1 MNMTRRFIHLALAAA
16 LLTACATNDTSELYP
31 GGSTDAPE
39 ISMQAS
45 AEMATTRAETDI
57 QTALFDADEVLQG
70 YVWHTSDLSYS
81 FSPLITT
88 LAPTSDA
95 PGINPLRPN
104 QQLYWPADPAATV
117 SLYALYPQT
126 VTKEATTFTVKY
138 DQTSDADYK
147 ASDLMWGG
155 DHTNHA
161 AMVAAYS
168 GDVLNIPFKH
178 KMAKLV
184 VNAATDGSVS
194 NVVVTGITVKGLK
207 RCIGFTPTS
216 GQLGALSDAGDVA
229 MSNGGA
235 CLLPPQAIAANTTF
249 IEVAV
254 TIDGNPATAV
264 YKTGTSGLTMNEGH
278 QYTLNIEIGLQ
289 SLALTSTI
297 TDWSGVDAQQTIVP
311 KEWGSLTM
319 AAVTDDYTYDGNA
332 KTPTPA
338 VTVAGVG
345 TPLVAGTDFD
355 YSYYSNTNAGVNT
368 ALVVATGKNG
378 TDYVGQVAVQ
388 KFTIA
393 KATPNVTAP
402 TAATGLIYNS
412 TATAPA
418 TAQALLSAAAV
429 TDHGTIYY
437 SLDNNDWIGTIPEA
451 TNADTYTVYY
461 KVEGDANYSDVDPA
475 SVSTTIAKRAITD
488 WAIDPT
494 ALTVHE
500 DANKANHEGTVTVT
514 YGSIYTNESSDHGD
528 ISVNNADA
536 NQWTAT
542 IDQTTNQITVAGV
555 ENKSTNPAMTVSVAD
570 GLNYTFSGSK
580 TCTITVQ
587 VNDPGVALKN
597 AAVGYIVS
605 SNGKAYPTTYK
616 SDLEAGTPY
625 GSIKG
630 MVAYKT
636 SNSVY
641 VISKSDYSTGSLV
654 FYPSNPN
661 NLGSAGSFYVADL
674 TSTTSATWRL
684 ATQGEYKN
692 MAGFTGGDGIVAPG
706 KGLHTTTLA
715 NAGCDLFATD
725 AIGYWTSTSGGTNES
740 TKKNYFIVK
749 RNTTIDVN
757 CYNMIMTAWA
767 KYEDQTPNKCYIRP
781 IFKVTW

>member
-194 NVVVTGITVKGLK
+194 NVVVTGVSVKGLK

-264 YKTGTSGLTMNEGH
+264 YKTGTSGLTMTEGH

-297 TDWSGVDAQQTIVP
+297 TDWSGVDTQQTIVP

-319 AAVTDDYTYDGNA
+319 AAVTDAFTYDGNA

-412 TATAPA
+412 TATDPA

-500 DANKANHEGTVTVT
+500 DETKDNHTGTVTVT

-542 IDQTTNQITVAGV
+542 IYQTTNQIMVAGV

-587 VNDPGVALKN
+587 VNDPGVALKE
-597 AAVGYIVS
+597 AEVGFIVS
-605 SNGKAYPTTYK
+605 SNGKAYDPIYK
-616 SDLEAGTPY
+616 PDLVKGTPY
-625 GSIKG
+625 GAIIG
-630 MVAYKT
+630 MVAYKG
-636 SNSVY
+636 SKSAY
-641 VISKSDYSTGSLV
+641 VISKSDFNTGLPASYSDT
-654 FYPSNPN
+654 PN
-661 NLGSAGSFYVADL
+661 YLGLAGSFYVKNL
-674 TSTTSATWRL
+674 TSTESKTWRL
-684 ATQGEYKN
+684 ATQGEYKE
-692 MAGFTGGDGIVAPG
+692 MAGFSSTTGAGTVAPG
-706 KGLHTTTLA
+706 KGLHETTLE
-715 NAGCDLFATD
+715 NAGCDLFVAGST
-725 AIGYWTSTSGGTNES
+725 GYWTQTSVPYTDNGYFSVQRTTGLD
-740 TKKNYFIVK
+740 NY
-749 RNTTIDVN
+749 
-757 CYNMIMTAWA
+757 YNMTTT
-767 KYEDQTPNKCYIRP
+767 KYDITGSDYNKCYIRP

>member
-1 MNMTRRFIHLALAAA
+1 MTRRFIHLALAAA

-194 NVVVTGITVKGLK
+194 NVVVTGVSVKGLK

-437 SLDNNDWIGTIPEA
+437 SLDNSDWIGTIPEA

-500 DANKANHEGTVTVT
+500 DATKDNHTGTVTVT

-542 IDQTTNQITVAGV
+542 IDQATNQITVAGV

-597 AAVGYIVS
+597 SAVGYIVS

-616 SDLEAGTPY
+616 SDLVAGTPY
-625 GSIKG
+625 GSIIG
-630 MVAYKT
+630 MVAYKG
-636 SNSVY
+636 SKSAY
-641 VISKSDYSTGSLV
+641 VISKSDYNTGSV
-654 FYPSNPN
+654 FSYPKSTYN

-684 ATQGEYKN
+684 ATQGEYKD
-692 MAGFTGGDGIVAPG
+692 MAGFTGGEGTVAPG
-706 KGLHTTTLA
+706 KGLHTTTLE
-715 NAGCDLFATD
+715 NAGCDLFD
-725 AIGYWTSTSGGTNES
+725 DGWRGYWTSTKAPGDNL
-740 TKKNYFIVK
+740 YFTVQ
-749 RNTTIDVN
+749 RNTSIDVN
-757 CYNMIMTAWA
+757 CYNMTGTRSDITGSD
-767 KYEDQTPNKCYIRP
+767 YNKCYIRP
-781 IFKVTW
+781 IFIVTWQ

>member
-194 NVVVTGITVKGLK
+194 NVVVTGVSVKGLK

-297 TDWSGVDAQQTIVP
+297 TDWSDVDAQQTIVP

-319 AAVTDDYTYDGNA
+319 AAVTDAFTYDGNA

-393 KATPNVTAP
+393 KAMPNVTAP

-437 SLDNNDWIGTIPEA
+437 SLDNNNWIGTIPEA

-500 DANKANHEGTVTVT
+500 DETKENHTGTVTVT

-605 SNGKAYPTTYK
+605 SNGKAYDPTKYK
-616 SDLEAGTPY
+616 TELVAGTPY

-636 SNSVY
+636 SNSAY
-641 VISKSDYSTGSLV
+641 VISKSDFNTGLPASYSDT
-654 FYPSNPN
+654 PN
-661 NLGSAGSFYVADL
+661 YLGLAGSFYVKNL
-674 TSTTSATWRL
+674 TSTESKTWRL
-684 ATQGEYKN
+684 ATQGEYKE
-692 MAGFTGGDGIVAPG
+692 MAGFSSTTGEGTVAPG
-706 KGLHTTTLA
+706 KGLHETTLE
-715 NAGCDLFATD
+715 NAGCDLFVAGST
-725 AIGYWTSTSGGTNES
+725 GYWTQTSVPYTDNGYFSVQRTTGLD
-740 TKKNYFIVK
+740 NY
-749 RNTTIDVN
+749 
-757 CYNMIMTAWA
+757 YNMTTT
-767 KYEDQTPNKCYIRP
+767 KYDITGSDYNKCYIRP